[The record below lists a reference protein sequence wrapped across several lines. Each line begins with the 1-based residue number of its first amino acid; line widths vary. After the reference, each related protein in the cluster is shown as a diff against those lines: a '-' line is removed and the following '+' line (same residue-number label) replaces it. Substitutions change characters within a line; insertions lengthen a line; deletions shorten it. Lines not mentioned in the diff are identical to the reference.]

1 MIDKEVRSA
10 SWKFGLVALIVLV
23 TLTQIP
29 TPYEEIV
36 EMTNMEREFM
46 EEELPQIQEEEGL
59 SEQEARE
66 MYGPPP
72 DPVDNAMNELS
83 GIYVTLGAG
92 AMVVL
97 AGLLGIGLVSG
108 EVGGGTIFA
117 LLSRPISRR
126 RVFLTKYVICAA
138 FLLAAAVLGAVAV
151 FLVALMRDYPFG
163 EVTWTGVVLAVF
175 LTWLASL
182 FVLGIAI
189 LASIFTRNVMAS
201 LIATAAA
208 VFLILTF
215 PSLVT
220 AAIEIFFWNELDYN
234 EDWRQLERLYRISNY
249 LMLNNY
255 WPDLGYFWPGGN
267 DFWISP
273 ISPARVSKTT
283 DFIVCFFAAI
293 IPLGASLWLFERK
306 KF

>member
-1 MIDKEVRSA
+1 MIDKEIRSA
-10 SWKFGLVALIVLV
+10 SWKFGLVALVVLV

-29 TPYEEIV
+29 TPYEEILRMANV
-36 EMTNMEREFM
+36 EMEFF
-46 EEELPQIQEEEGL
+46 EEEVPQMAEEEGL
-59 SEQEARE
+59 SEREARE
-66 MYGPPP
+66 AYGSPP

-126 RVFLTKYVICAA
+126 RVFLTKYIICAA
-138 FLLAAAVLGAVAV
+138 FLLAAAVLGMVAL
-151 FLVALMRDYPFG
+151 FLVALLRDYPFE
-163 EVTWTGVVLAVF
+163 EVTWTGVVLAVI
-175 LTWLASL
+175 LMWLASL
-182 FVLGIAI
+182 FVLGVATLI
-189 LASIFTRNVMAS
+189 SIFTRNVMAS

-208 VFLILTF
+208 VFLMLMF
-215 PSLVT
+215 PSLIT
-220 AAIEIFFWNELDYN
+220 AAIEIFFFDYD

-255 WPDLGYFWPGGN
+255 WPDYGYFWPGGN
-267 DFWISP
+267 DLFIRP
-273 ISPARVSKTT
+273 VSPANTSKTV
-283 DFIVCFFAAI
+283 DLIVCFFAAV
-293 IPLGASLWLFERK
+293 IPFGASLWLFERK

>member
-1 MIDKEVRSA
+1 MIDKEIRSA
-10 SWKFGLVALIVLV
+10 AWKFGLIAFVVLV

-36 EMTNMEREFM
+36 EMANMEREFL
-46 EEELPQIQEEEGL
+46 EEELPQIQEEGL

-72 DPVDNAMNELS
+72 DPVDNAMNELA
-83 GIYVTLGAG
+83 GAYANLGAG

-97 AGLLGIGLVSG
+97 AGLLGIGLVSS

-126 RVFLTKYVICAA
+126 RLFLTKYIVCAS
-138 FLLAAAVLGAVAV
+138 FLLAAAVLGAVAL
-151 FLVALMRDYPFG
+151 FLVALLRDYPLG
-163 EVTWTGVVLAVF
+163 EITWPGVVLAVV
-175 LTWLASL
+175 LMWLASL

-189 LASIFTRNVMAS
+189 LVSIFTPNVMAS

-208 VFLILTF
+208 VFLILAL
-215 PSLVT
+215 PSLIT
-220 AAIEIFFWNELDYN
+220 AFVNIFLWNEFRP
-234 EDWRQLERLYRISNY
+234 RQFARLLYEVSYTIS
-249 LMLNNY
+249 LSSY
-255 WPDLGYFWPGGN
+255 WPDPGYFWPGGN
-267 DFWISP
+267 SFKFGPPSP
-273 ISPARVSKTT
+273 VRVSKTV
-283 DFIVCFFAAI
+283 DFVVCFFAAA
-293 IPLGASLWLFERK
+293 IPFAASLWLFERK